1 MPSLTGPL
9 RVQLQREGKESGFVG
24 EPIFSIL
31 AVLRCA
37 ALSVY
42 VVTGLVNTTR
52 GSLVLN
58 DPCHPCIPLL
68 SGCAGPFFRPT
79 CHDVAP
85 LVCFIPKLWDA
96 FERRVN

>member
-42 VVTGLVNTTR
+42 AVTGL
-52 GSLVLN
+52 GKHHSWI
-58 DPCHPCIPLL
+58 PC
-68 SGCAGPFFRPT
+68 
-79 CHDVAP
+79 V
-85 LVCFIPKLWDA
+85 
-96 FERRVN
+96 E